1 MHLTSINEV
10 EPMNQNTNV
19 ATGAGTSAAQLRKFL
34 AQHARLERIYQ
45 TRECCEGHSGC
56 STRSGGMC
64 SAQAQVDLAAI
75 LGVSIEDLD

>member
-1 MHLTSINEV
+1 MKT
-10 EPMNQNTNV
+10 QNIT
-19 ATGAGTSAAQLRKFL
+19 TGAGNTTAAQLRKFL

-45 TRECCEGHSGC
+45 TRECCEGHSEC

-64 SAQAQVDLAAI
+64 SAQAQVDLAEI

>member
-1 MHLTSINEV
+1 MRT
-10 EPMNQNTNV
+10 QNTT
-19 ATGAGTSAAQLRKFL
+19 TGAGNSTAAQLRKFL

-64 SAQAQVDLAAI
+64 SAQAQIDLAEI
-75 LGVSIEDLD
+75 LGVSIEDLN